1 MYKIGINKER
11 NKVNLKK
18 KVSIRQRQQ
27 RKAVQTWLTEN
38 WSTLSNTNQEQREKT
53 IPERKGKSL

>member
-1 MYKIGINKER
+1 MYKIGINKEK

-18 KVSIRQRQQ
+18 KVSVRQRQQ

-38 WSTLSNTNQEQREKT
+38 
-53 IPERKGKSL
+53 